1 MENRLLLEKT
11 PVRVVS
17 LVPSITEYLIDL
29 GVHVIGRTKF
39 CVHPVESVQNIT
51 VIGGT
56 KNFRFSMIDQLEPD
70 LIIGN
75 KEENYQEGIT
85 RLKASFP
92 VWMSDINSP
101 PDAVEMMRSL
111 SVLLDRQV
119 QGEILTAGY
128 QKKLEEI
135 KGTESGSV
143 LYLIWQN
150 PYMAAGKK
158 TYINSFLIHQG
169 YDNVVQ
175 KARYPEIT
183 ADTLA
188 EIQPDHI
195 LLSSEPFPFKSVH
208 IEALRQM
215 LPNANIRLVN
225 GEFYSWYGS
234 RLAKLKDETIV

>member
-1 MENRLLLEKT
+1 MGNRLLLEKT
-11 PVRVVS
+11 PVRVIS

-39 CVHPVESVQNIT
+39 CVHPVEDVQDIT
-51 VIGGT
+51 IIGGT
-56 KNFRFSMIDQLEPD
+56 KNFQFSTIDQLEPD

-92 VWMSDINSP
+92 VWMSDIYSP
-101 PDAVEMMRSL
+101 PDAEEMMRSL
-111 SVLLDRQV
+111 SVLLDRQA
-119 QGEILTAGY
+119 QGEILIAGY
-128 QKKLEEI
+128 QKKLAEI
-135 KGTESGSV
+135 KDAESGSV
-143 LYLIWQN
+143 LYLIWQK

-158 TYINSFLIHQG
+158 TYIDSFLSHQG

-175 KARYPEIT
+175 KTRYPEIT
-183 ADTLA
+183 VDTLA
-188 EIQPDHI
+188 ERQPDHV
-195 LLSSEPFPFKSVH
+195 LLSSEPFPFKTEHV
-208 IEALRQM
+208 EALRQM

-234 RLAKLKDETIV
+234 RLAKLKDDTIG